1 MKRPTREL
9 LALLADET
17 RLRALVLL
25 ARNDELCVCELTSAL
40 DVVQP
45 KVSRHLAALREA
57 GVVLDRR
64 SGQWVYYRI
73 DPGLPAAD
81 RRLLDA
87 AVDAASGE
95 AWAAA
100 DARRLDHMPN
110 RPTQKDCA

>member
-1 MKRPTREL
+1 MRIPTRDL

-25 ARNDELCVCELTSAL
+25 ARNDELCVCELTAAL

-57 GVVLDRR
+57 GVVQDRR
-64 SGQWVYYRI
+64 AGQWVYYRI
-73 DPGLPAAD
+73 DPALPATA
-81 RRLLDA
+81 RHLLEA
-87 AVDAASGE
+87 AVDAATREGWSGR
-95 AWAAA
+95 
-100 DARRLDHMPN
+100 DAERLDQMPN